1 VLAGVAQPF
10 EDAGC
15 NARRNLFQ
23 PPCQIAEQRLGQFV
37 ANGTGGFAT
46 AQARY
51 LETPGLILP
60 QDKFL
65 RQHVG
70 WSAGAG
76 AEFALAP
83 DWTARIEYL
92 YDRFNRTS
100 GTFPSGAA
108 VTSDFDLH
116 TLRLGL
122 NHFFHPAEASA
133 PPRADGKAASGV
145 PAVASGSLGVGGSGS
160 S

>member
-1 VLAGVAQPF
+1 TLDSAISHQVDYVSRLR
-10 EDAGC
+10 
-15 NARRNLFQ
+15 ARVGHVFGNTM
-23 PPCQIAEQRLGQFV
+23 V
-37 ANGTGGFAT
+37 YGTGGFAT
-46 AQARY
+46 AQSRF
-51 LETPGLILP
+51 LETPGPVLP
-60 QDKFL
+60 QDKML

-108 VTSDFDLH
+108 VVSDFDLH

-122 NHFFHPAEASA
+122 NHFFHPGEATASA
-133 PPRADGKAASGV
+133 PPRGDGRAS
-145 PAVASGSLGVGGSGS
+145 P
-160 S
+160 